1 MTRTTQSSGNKR
13 HGAKLSL
20 FNISLLLFRISPPL
34 AGNPPEIEDVARPE
48 VDIPDI
54 PDTTEDL
61 SSSLQPPQ
69 TEVTESET
77 VRVSE
82 GEIVM
87 RVLETSEEGEVGG
100 HLADNSASEGELEV
114 SCGEARRVR
123 PGLPRPR
130 EPLETSSSSSS
141 SWSEGEWRASPAR
154 MRRFINMAAAF
165 RMIKESD

>member
-1 MTRTTQSSGNKR
+1 MIFR
-13 HGAKLSL
+13 LSPVL
-20 FNISLLLFRISPPL
+20 SPP
-34 AGNPPEIEDVARPE
+34 EVEDVPRPG
-48 VDIPDI
+48 VDIPDL

-69 TEVTESET
+69 TEVTESEP

-87 RVLETSEEGEVGG
+87 RVLETSEEGEEGEVSG
-100 HLADNSASEGELEV
+100 HLADNSASEGELEI
-114 SCGEARRVR
+114 SRGEARR
-123 PGLPRPR
+123 GRPR
-130 EPLETSSSSSS
+130 LARPAQLLETSSSSSG

>member
-1 MTRTTQSSGNKR
+1 MFLLT
-13 HGAKLSL
+13 
-20 FNISLLLFRISPPL
+20 ISPLFRLSPPL
-34 AGNPPEIEDVARPE
+34 AANPPEIEDVARPE

-61 SSSLQPPQ
+61 SSSLQPPP

-87 RVLETSEEGEVGG
+87 RVLETSEEGEEGEVSG
-100 HLADNSASEGELEV
+100 HLGDNSASEGELEV
-114 SCGEARRVR
+114 SRGEARRGR
-123 PGLPRPR
+123 PRLPRPP
-130 EPLETSSSSSS
+130 EPLETSSSSS

>member
-1 MTRTTQSSGNKR
+1 M
-13 HGAKLSL
+13 
-20 FNISLLLFRISPPL
+20 
-34 AGNPPEIEDVARPE
+34 NPPEFEDVPRPD

-54 PDTTEDL
+54 PDTAATTEDL
-61 SSSLQPPQ
+61 SISLHPPQTDPACNQ

-87 RVLETSEEGEVGG
+87 QVLESSEEGEVSASGELG
-100 HLADNSASEGELEV
+100 DNSASAGELEM
-114 SCGEARRVR
+114 SRGETRRGRPRLVR
-123 PGLPRPR
+123 PV
-130 EPLETSSSSSS
+130 EPLETSSTSTSSSGG
-141 SWSEGEWRASPAR
+141 SWSEGEWRASPGR

>member
-1 MTRTTQSSGNKR
+1 M
-13 HGAKLSL
+13 SL
-20 FNISLLLFRISPPL
+20 LTISPLLFRISPPL
-34 AGNPPEIEDVARPE
+34 AANPPEIEDVARPD
-48 VDIPDI
+48 VDI

-87 RVLETSEEGEVGG
+87 RVLETSEEGEVSG
-100 HLADNSASEGELEV
+100 HLGDNSASEGELEV
-114 SCGEARRVR
+114 SRGEARRGR
-123 PGLPRPR
+123 PRLPRPP
-130 EPLETSSSSSS
+130 EPLETSSSSS

>member
-1 MTRTTQSSGNKR
+1 M
-13 HGAKLSL
+13 SL
-20 FNISLLLFRISPPL
+20 LTISPLLFRISPPL
-34 AGNPPEIEDVARPE
+34 AANPPEIEDVARPD
-48 VDIPDI
+48 VDI

-87 RVLETSEEGEVGG
+87 RVLETSEEGEVSG
-100 HLADNSASEGELEV
+100 HLGDNSASEGELEV
-114 SCGEARRVR
+114 SRGEARRGR
-123 PGLPRPR
+123 PRLPRPP
-130 EPLETSSSSSS
+130 EPMETSSSSS